1 MLLPC
6 IWWWSWGTC
15 ADVPDLPA
23 AGNMHAR
30 CCCSDAVHAASGAC
44 MAWPWPCPA
53 LEGSDP
59 EPSVNMLGSGV
70 VRGLVRSPPA
80 RPVTATCGTAH
91 GRRRPGRYHPSP
103 NLRLCH
109 RVGSRMH
116 LPVLCGLCV
125 DDCWRRREPATVPK
139 RTSPNR
145 VTTRARRARTSVGH
159 GPDS

>member
-30 CCCSDAVHAASGAC
+30 CCCSDAVHVASGAC

-91 GRRRPGRYHPSP
+91 GRRRPGRSLPSIP
-103 NLRLCH
+103 R
-109 RVGSRMH
+109 SA
-116 LPVLCGLCV
+116 PVPPRGLADAPSCACGAQTDQSQLGNYTCA
-125 DDCWRRREPATVPK
+125 P
-139 RTSPNR
+139 
-145 VTTRARRARTSVGH
+145 RAYLGWTWT
-159 GPDS
+159 